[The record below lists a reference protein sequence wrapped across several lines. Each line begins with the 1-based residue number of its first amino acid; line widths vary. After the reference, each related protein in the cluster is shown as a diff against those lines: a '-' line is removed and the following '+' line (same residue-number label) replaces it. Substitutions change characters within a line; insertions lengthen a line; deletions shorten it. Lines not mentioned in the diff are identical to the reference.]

1 MIKCEKTPDFDLW
14 SGCEKAKRLKILKR
28 ALKIDKKE
36 AGRKIKSATPDHQKS
51 S

>member
-1 MIKCEKTPDFDLW
+1 MIKCEKTPDFDLELEW
-14 SGCEKAKRLKILKR
+14 VRKKQKRLKR